1 MLSKELLEKM
11 SQYEWSGNVRE
22 LKNLIE
28 RYAITG
34 HLDIVS
40 SSESSNNPTPSMIAD
55 VQDNHLPFH
64 EACALFEK
72 QYIQKTLDECRGSVA
87 KAANVLGI
95 HRSLLYKKIAKL
107 GISRTD

>member
-1 MLSKELLEKM
+1 
-11 SQYEWSGNVRE
+11 
-22 LKNLIE
+22 
-28 RYAITG
+28 
-34 HLDIVS
+34 
-40 SSESSNNPTPSMIAD
+40 MIAD

-95 HRSLLYKKIAKL
+95 NGLSWDGTLADRLNISHLAILLNGGLCEIGPGAFDGL
-107 GISRTD
+107 LVFFLD

>member
-1 MLSKELLEKM
+1 
-11 SQYEWSGNVRE
+11 
-22 LKNLIE
+22 
-28 RYAITG
+28 
-34 HLDIVS
+34 
-40 SSESSNNPTPSMIAD
+40 MIAD